1 MVIEL
6 WDRCRAPRLP
16 YLDVRDIREKKIPV
30 RNTPGCLPTGTEEC
44 WRPQNTE
51 GSVGGRW
58 DLCAL
63 DQECEQ
69 SRCHWTSVPMQEVPG
84 AASRQHG
91 QGQEERPQVAP
102 GKFRLGRKNFF
113 TKKFSKHWNRLPR
126 KVVEWLTSRA
136 ERNPWSF
143 LFTGVGF
150 HGDISWR
157 TSPKES
163 EIIDT
168 KLYLTLI
175 H

>member
-91 QGQEERPQVAP
+91 QGQEERPQFAP
-102 GKFRLGRKNFF
+102 GKFRLGRKQKVFQALEQAPQKGSRVTNFKGWKKSLVLFVHWCRFPWWCFLKNF
-113 TKKFSKHWNRLPR
+113 T
-126 KVVEWLTSRA
+126 
-136 ERNPWSF
+136 
-143 LFTGVGF
+143 
-150 HGDISWR
+150 
-157 TSPKES
+157 
-163 EIIDT
+163 
-168 KLYLTLI
+168 
-175 H
+175 